1 MNQLEIYSDS
11 RSGPEDLRQ
20 LLAHA
25 FQIQVFEF
33 DRIKEREPQRY
44 TIFDVDL
51 KDVSRVLALKQW
63 LANKPK
69 DGKAIFIV
77 DETSHI
83 EIIRANAVGAAHVT
97 HRPLEKQKLLGC
109 LLDELGAI
117 SQAPPEFLEKSGPGV
132 NAGLA
137 CLQNAFLSACT
148 GERLDS
154 KSIETAGEQII
165 DQIGT
170 KGLADW
176 VETVRKHHSQTYQ
189 HCLLVTGVA
198 VAFAQHLGFA
208 QKDRVRLSLA
218 GMVHDIGKAKI
229 PVAILEK
236 PGPLDQDELAV
247 MRQHPQLGK
256 DSLAGMPDIPA
267 DTIDIVL
274 HHHEYL
280 DGSGYPHG
288 LKGAEINDLVRLMT
302 ISDIFGALLERRSY
316 KPPLS
321 GSAAYRIL
329 LDMGPKLDRDL
340 VREFR
345 VAHLDRLG

>member
-148 GERLDS
+148 GERLELQNRS
-154 KSIETAGEQII
+154 RPLANRSLIKSA
-165 DQIGT
+165 
-170 KGLADW
+170 L
-176 VETVRKHHSQTYQ
+176 
-189 HCLLVTGVA
+189 
-198 VAFAQHLGFA
+198 
-208 QKDRVRLSLA
+208 
-218 GMVHDIGKAKI
+218 KAW
-229 PVAILEK
+229 
-236 PGPLDQDELAV
+236 
-247 MRQHPQLGK
+247 R
-256 DSLAGMPDIPA
+256 
-267 DTIDIVL
+267 T
-274 HHHEYL
+274 
-280 DGSGYPHG
+280 G
-288 LKGAEINDLVRLMT
+288 LKQFANT
-302 ISDIFGALLERRSY
+302 IA
-316 KPPLS
+316 KPTNT
-321 GSAAYRIL
+321 AYW
-329 LDMGPKLDRDL
+329 
-340 VREFR
+340 
-345 VAHLDRLG
+345 